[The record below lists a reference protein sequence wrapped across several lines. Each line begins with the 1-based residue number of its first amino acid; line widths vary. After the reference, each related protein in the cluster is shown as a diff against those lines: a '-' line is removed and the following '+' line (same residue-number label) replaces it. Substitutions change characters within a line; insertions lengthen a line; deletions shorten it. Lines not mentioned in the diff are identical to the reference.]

1 MGGRGSSIMVQCYFI
16 IIKSEQLTQA
26 FKRNQ
31 TTRKCNAH
39 HKDRQKGKEVLL
51 PSSAKCFLLFFSF
64 FLGWKI
70 NGVCWDKKL
79 V

>member
-64 FLGWKI
+64 FLAEK
-70 NGVCWDKKL
+70 
-79 V
+79 